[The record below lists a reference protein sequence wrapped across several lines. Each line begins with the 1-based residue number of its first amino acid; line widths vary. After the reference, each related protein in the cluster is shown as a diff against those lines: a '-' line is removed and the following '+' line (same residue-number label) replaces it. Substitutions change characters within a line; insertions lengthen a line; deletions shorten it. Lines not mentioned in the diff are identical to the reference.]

1 MTAYHFFFII
11 HTVRRYRV
19 IKIIRLLP
27 CQQSGKKKQ
36 NRCLGEIPKL
46 LILIDNKIKHLMNFS
61 IDEFVNM
68 KLENCTSF
76 FWSSDLIKTCN
87 RVWPPSHW
95 LMYRPFKKWEIFCC
109 IEHYYLSK
117 AVLLNP
123 VSATAHYDAHDG
135 LYVEKHRRI

>member
-1 MTAYHFFFII
+1 MTAYHFFLI

-36 NRCLGEIPKL
+36 NRCLGEITKL
-46 LILIDNKIKHLMNFS
+46 LILIDNKIKHFS

-76 FWSSDLIKTCN
+76 FFGQVTRLKLVIGCDHRLI
-87 RVWPPSHW
+87 
-95 LMYRPFKKWEIFCC
+95 
-109 IEHYYLSK
+109 
-117 AVLLNP
+117 
-123 VSATAHYDAHDG
+123 G
-135 LYVEKHRRI
+135 